1 MPSAAQA
8 AWQISDEDSSIK
20 FGFLAQMRAESVS
33 PDIGSDTNDL
43 FFRRLRLLAGGKL
56 TDKISFFFET
66 DSPNL
71 GKGSPKGSSDV
82 FIQDFVVTYKPGGD
96 AFMLDTGMLLA
107 ANTYNSNQSAV
118 SLMTTDY
125 GPYSF
130 VWSGPLDLRVG
141 RDYGVRARGYLAND
155 FIEYRLSVLQG
166 NRSERDADFRF
177 MGRVMLNFGDAQ
189 KGLYYSGTTLGKSK
203 ILSVGASFDSQ
214 EDYSQYSIDAHWDQ
228 PLGGGNAI
236 TASAAYSNID
246 GDDFLPSLAEQEN
259 IWLEAGFYFAEAKLL
274 PFVQYAERDYKDN
287 GIADSDSWQIGIGYM
302 FRGHAGNVKLSY
314 SQSSTDAVTGQ
325 VSNDVDTIW
334 LNLQAFKF

>member
-1 MPSAAQA
+1 VSGPAD
-8 AWQISDEDSSIK
+8 ISRTTSSSI
-20 FGFLAQMRAESVS
+20 G
-33 PDIGSDTNDL
+33 
-43 FFRRLRLLAGGKL
+43 
-56 TDKISFFFET
+56 
-66 DSPNL
+66 
-71 GKGSPKGSSDV
+71 
-82 FIQDFVVTYKPGGD
+82 
-96 AFMLDTGMLLA
+96 
-107 ANTYNSNQSAV
+107 
-118 SLMTTDY
+118 
-125 GPYSF
+125 
-130 VWSGPLDLRVG
+130 
-141 RDYGVRARGYLAND
+141 
-155 FIEYRLSVLQG
+155 
-166 NRSERDADFRF
+166 
-177 MGRVMLNFGDAQ
+177 GDAQ